1 MYINVLALFGGS
13 SSIFSVWK
21 VKDLLVDANFTCYTK
36 VICAA
41 VVGAREAFKK
51 KNVFLFY
58 LYAIF
63 LLFSF
68 ADQCRLSTI
77 TGQHVKSIVLCI
89 TKDVL

>member
-51 KNVFLFY
+51 NVFLFY
-58 LYAIF
+58 LYAVF
-63 LLFSF
+63 LLFSSSALQTS
-68 ADQCRLSTI
+68 ADCPQS
-77 TGQHVKSIVLCI
+77 Q
-89 TKDVL
+89 DNM